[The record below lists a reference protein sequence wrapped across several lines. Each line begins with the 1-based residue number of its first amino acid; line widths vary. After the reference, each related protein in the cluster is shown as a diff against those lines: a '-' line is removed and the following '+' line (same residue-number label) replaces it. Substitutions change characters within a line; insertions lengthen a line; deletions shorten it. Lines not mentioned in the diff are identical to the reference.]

1 MFMFAVWHVLTIYP
15 IDANCRFDIESEVE
29 LVVNKMNFKS

>member
-15 IDANCRFDIESEVE
+15 IDANCRYNIVESEVE
-29 LVVNKMNFKS
+29 NK